1 MAVTVTANLTDVSL
15 ANDNTGGTWV
25 GASGAFDTEIKY
37 QGTGS
42 WFYQT
47 PKNSSGD
54 GNFTPTA
61 SIDLSAADTHLYW
74 WMLCN
79 VAPFLELLNTSTTS
93 SGLMVKIES
102 GASDYVTWHIAG
114 SDTWGGEWK
123 AFVIDVNNT
132 ADTFSVTGT
141 LDLSAVTKI
150 SFLTDNSNSGN
161 IRIVDNTAIDAVR
174 FGTGLTL
181 TGTTFGLADAAADD
195 ELVANK
201 YGILQNIDG
210 NIHCQ
215 GRITIGNGATTTTFN
230 STDEEI
236 VFKDVIVSA
245 GLYKYDFVG
254 SGNTSVVQGFVAKGA
269 GAATFVV
276 DASDTAADLTLSG
289 STFIRAGLIDFA
301 STSDVQSTV
310 FNNCDQIVPSTGV
323 FTNNTIS
330 NFVGT
335 TGSVLFPSTDANISG
350 LSIINC
356 DNGIEYDSG
365 SDSTSPAFDDITFD
379 DAGGNYDVNNTSG
392 AEISIS
398 KNNGSNP
405 NSYNPGG
412 DIVNFL
418 GASVIT
424 SITVKDADDA
434 SLVSD
439 ARVLAWVADGVNFPY
454 QETVTITGS
463 GTTATVTHTTHGLS
477 TNDNVYIEGT
487 TLEENY
493 HGAYQITV
501 TDANTYT
508 YTTAQTVV
516 TTPASGT
523 ITSTFVLLHAATTG
537 TGIVTDTRVIG
548 SDQLFNYRVRK
559 STTSPL
565 YRQGAGQDTS
575 TSTGGKAITVN
586 LVSDE

>member
-1 MAVTVTANLTDVSL
+1 MAVTVTANLTTFSL
-15 ANDNTGGTWV
+15 AQDNTGGTWV
-25 GASGAFDTEIKY
+25 GASGAFDTEVFF
-37 QGTGS
+37 QGTAS
-42 WFYQT
+42 WYYQT
-47 PKNSSGD
+47 PKNGVGD

-61 SIDLSAADTHLYW
+61 SVDMSATDTHLYW
-74 WMLCN
+74 AMKCDI
-79 VAPFLELLNTSTTS
+79 FTFCEDLNTSTTP

-102 GASDYVTWHIAG
+102 SASDYVTWHVAG
-114 SDTWGGEWK
+114 ADTWGGEWK
-123 AFVIDVNNT
+123 MFVLDVNNT
-132 ADTFSVTGT
+132 ANTFSVTGT
-141 LDLSAVTKI
+141 LNLAAVTKI
-150 SFLTDNSNSGN
+150 SFLTDASNSGN
-161 IRIVDNTAIDAVR
+161 IRIIDNTNINAVR

-181 TGTTFGLADAAADD
+181 TGTDFTLAEAAAVD
-195 ELVANK
+195 ELIANK
-201 YGILQNIDG
+201 YGILFNIDG
-210 NIHCQ
+210 NIHSN

-236 VFKDVIVSA
+236 VFKDSIVNST
-245 GLYKYDFVG
+245 LYKYDFVG
-254 SGNTSVVQGFVAKGA
+254 SGNVSVVNGFVAKGA
-269 GAATFVV
+269 GAATFVM

-289 STFIRAGLIDFA
+289 STLIRAGLIDFA
-301 STSDVQSTV
+301 STSDVQNTV
-310 FNNCDQIVPSTGV
+310 FNNCDQIVPSTGI
-323 FTNNTIS
+323 FKSNTIS
-330 NFVGT
+330 NFIGT
-335 TGSVLFPSTDANISG
+335 TGAILFPSSDSNISG

-379 DAGGNYDVNNTSG
+379 DAAGNYDVNNTSG
-392 AEISIS
+392 AEVSIS

-405 NSYNPGG
+405 NSYNPAG

-424 SITVKDADDA
+424 SITVKDADA
-434 SLVSD
+434 GTLVSD

-454 QETVTITGS
+454 QDTVTITGS
-463 GTTATVTHTTHGLS
+463 GTTATVTHTAHGLS
-477 TNDNVYIEGT
+477 TGDNIYIEGT

-523 ITSTFVLLHAATTG
+523 ITATFVLLNASTTG

-559 STTSPL
+559 STVSPL

-575 TSTGGKAITVN
+575 TSVGGKALTVN